1 MNIIEKEYFYF
12 THFRSHVQGDLN
24 LGCLRFLPGK
34 LLRKLLEFLKI
45 SNNIYTVFKNYCY
58 KKP

>member
-45 SNNIYTVFKNYCY
+45 SNNIYTVF
-58 KKP
+58 